1 MSMDIQI
8 TLSDSDLERLV
19 ASMKGAQA
27 KAEALDAEKIT
38 SAARE
43 LLDRTDASQMP
54 DFVSSRLSS
63 LETLIAMLEDVGFGL
78 PEEDRANVLSALTYF
93 ARPDD
98 AVPDDVPV
106 LGFLD
111 DAIMI
116 ELCTR
121 DLRHEIEA
129 YEGFRSWRENE
140 ARRRGEDNAKLTL
153 KRVDWAEAQRIEA
166 IEHMHRKR
174 SESYLS
180 GNWSPTLFKVR

>member
-8 TLSDSDLERLV
+8 TLSDADLERLA
-19 ASMKGAQA
+19 ASMKGAET
-27 KAEALDAEKIT
+27 KAETLDQKQIVEA
-38 SAARE
+38 SRE
-43 LLDRTDASQMP
+43 LLERTDAAELP
-54 DFVSSRLSS
+54 EFVSSRLTT
-63 LETLIAMLEDVGFGL
+63 LETLIAMVEDVGFGL
-78 PEEDRANVLSALTYF
+78 PDEDRANVLSALTYF

-98 AVPDDVPV
+98 AIPDDIPV

-116 ELCTR
+116 ELCAR
-121 DLRHEIEA
+121 DLTHEIEA

-153 KRVDWAEAQRIEA
+153 NRVDWAEAQRTEA
-166 IEHMHRKR
+166 IERMHRKR
-174 SESYLS
+174 QESYLS